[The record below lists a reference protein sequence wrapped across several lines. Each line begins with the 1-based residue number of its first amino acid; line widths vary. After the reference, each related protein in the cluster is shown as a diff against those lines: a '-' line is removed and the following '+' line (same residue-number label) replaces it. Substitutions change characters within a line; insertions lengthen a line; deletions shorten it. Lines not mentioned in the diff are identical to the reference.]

1 MLNSILVILCLIAVS
16 AFFSMSE
23 ISLAASRKIKLKLL
37 ADEGNINA
45 QRVLNMQEN
54 PGMFFTVVQIGLNA
68 VAILGGIVG
77 DAAFSPAF
85 HSLFSRYMS
94 AELSEQLS
102 FILSFSL
109 VTGMF
114 ILFADLT
121 PKRIGMIAPE
131 AVALRIINPMRFCL
145 YVCTPLVWF
154 FNGLANII
162 FRIFKLP
169 MVRKD
174 DITSDDIYAVVEAGA
189 LAGVLRKQEH
199 ELIENVFELESRTVP
214 SSMTP
219 RENVIWFDLHEDEQ
233 SLKNKVAEHPHS
245 KFLVCNEDID
255 HIIGYVDSKD
265 LLNRVLANQS
275 LALNSGVQIRNTLI
289 VPDTLTLSEA
299 LESFKTA
306 GEDFAVIMNEYALVV
321 GIITLNDVMT
331 TLMGDLVGQGLEE
344 QIKASGGDIAVET
357 MKGITAAF
365 SDQAAL
371 TAITGTTEDMWTVIG
386 TQVARSAQ
394 FSDMAQIVADSSG
407 PQFPE
412 GLQSGIDSQKIK
424 TEQTIGQYYR
434 QVGNEIKRQFL
445 QPFTVDIKLD
455 SVISD
460 GGIRRNVGAP
470 YRDPAGKKPAHY
482 ASGGLIEKPTLS
494 YFAEESPEMAIP
506 IDGSRNATELWKET
520 GRLLGLYQENN
531 YGVYSKA
538 FSGAPATSSGFQ
550 GQTAALPTYSP
561 VFNLY
566 GSAGREEVEDA
577 EQASFERFK
586 EWFLRFEE
594 SRSRMSF

>member
-1 MLNSILVILCLIAVS
+1 MASACRLRRNSDFRLNSEAVNERSGGFTFPYAILASVTAGPAPSDRFLCIPHLSYQLPFRGSGLNGQKRYVKQY
-16 AFFSMSE
+16 FSNTLSDSRQCVFSISE

-37 ADEGNINA
+37 ADEGNVNA
-45 QRVLNMQEN
+45 QRVLKMQEN
-54 PGMFFTVVQIGLNA
+54 PGTFFTVVQIGLNA

-85 HSLFSRYMS
+85 HSLLSGYLS
-94 AELSEQLS
+94 PELSEQLS
-102 FILSFSL
+102 FIISFTL
-109 VTGMF
+109 VTSLF

-131 AVALRIINPMRFCL
+131 TVALRIINPMRFCL
-145 YVCTPLVWF
+145 LVFRPLVWL
-154 FNGLANII
+154 FNGMANMI

-219 RENVIWFDLHEDEQ
+219 RESVIWFDLHEDEQ

-275 LALNSGVQIRNTLI
+275 LVLTGGVQIRNTLI

-331 TLMGDLVGQGLEE
+331 TLMGDLVGQGWKSRLSP
-344 QIKASGGDIAVET
+344 A
-357 MKGITAAF
+357 MKTRG
-365 SDQAAL
+365 
-371 TAITGTTEDMWTVIG
+371 
-386 TQVARSAQ
+386 
-394 FSDMAQIVADSSG
+394 
-407 PQFPE
+407 
-412 GLQSGIDSQKIK
+412 
-424 TEQTIGQYYR
+424 
-434 QVGNEIKRQFL
+434 
-445 QPFTVDIKLD
+445 
-455 SVISD
+455 
-460 GGIRRNVGAP
+460 
-470 YRDPAGKKPAHY
+470 
-482 ASGGLIEKPTLS
+482 
-494 YFAEESPEMAIP
+494 
-506 IDGSRNATELWKET
+506 
-520 GRLLGLYQENN
+520 
-531 YGVYSKA
+531 
-538 FSGAPATSSGFQ
+538 
-550 GQTAALPTYSP
+550 
-561 VFNLY
+561 
-566 GSAGREEVEDA
+566 
-577 EQASFERFK
+577 
-586 EWFLRFEE
+586 
-594 SRSRMSF
+594 